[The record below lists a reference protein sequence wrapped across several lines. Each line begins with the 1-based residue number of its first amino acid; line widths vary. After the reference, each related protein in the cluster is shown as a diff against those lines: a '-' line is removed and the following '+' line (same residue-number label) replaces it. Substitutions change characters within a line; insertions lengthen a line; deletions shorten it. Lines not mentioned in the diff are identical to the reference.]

1 MTRLIRVR
9 SGKYHFYFDGK
20 RIYVKMDGTL
30 NQQYVVETF
39 TYEKLNDHDY
49 IHLVDAIYRK
59 RITSTASFNDQ
70 LYSRF
75 RLVPTAKR
83 L

>member
-1 MTRLIRVR
+1 V
-9 SGKYHFYFDGK
+9 DGA
-20 RIYVKMDGTL
+20 L

-39 TYEKLNDHDY
+39 SYEKLSDNDY
-49 IHLVDAIYRK
+49 VHLVDAIYRK
-59 RITSTASFNDQ
+59 RIISTASFNDHI
-70 LYSRF
+70 YSRF